1 MRTREKVAAT
11 LLAVVSR
18 GLLPFAEEMRARQ
31 ILEAL
36 GARIETQ
43 PRFMCDT
50 DMAEEYS
57 LAAECE
63 TYAEYTIKTKLRGN
77 TPLCRADFAQIT
89 EYRKVIKQYFTN
101 P

>member
-18 GLLPFAEEMRARQ
+18 GLLPFVEEMRARE

-43 PRFMCDT
+43 PRFMRE

-57 LAAECE
+57 LAAECD
-63 TYAEYTIKTKLRGN
+63 TYAEYTIKAQLRGRS
-77 TPLCRADFAQIT
+77 PLRREDYVLIV
-89 EYRKVIKQYFTN
+89 EYRKVAQKYLN
-101 P
+101 HN

>member
-1 MRTREKVAAT
+1 MAAT

-18 GLLPFAEEMRARQ
+18 GLLPYVEEMRARQ

-43 PRFMCDT
+43 PRFMRE

-63 TYAEYTIKTKLRGN
+63 SYAEYTIKTKLRGN

-89 EYRKVIKQYFTN
+89 EYRKVIKQYFN
-101 P
+101 HN